1 MLKIYEHDLDPYL
14 HARLTDELKEAVA
27 SRQQIY
33 LIVPEQQ
40 ALTAERDVADKLQAE
55 SAQQLEVTNFTRFA
69 DTIMRRIGGV
79 CAKYSTPADESLIMW
94 RALTELSGAVTL
106 TKKAKRLGS
115 GTVGRI
121 LAAVKELQVKGVSP
135 RELSDIVEPAREK
148 DRRLGEKLDDLSKV
162 YALYKA
168 LADARFA
175 NIHDTL
181 ASVAERISDDGEIVK
196 GHTVIIDGFTSF
208 TASQLK
214 LIGALIKSCDVTIRL
229 SLPRYGAE
237 LFEFSQIK
245 QTERQLIREAD
256 RRSVTKQIV
265 RDGTESME
273 HLLLGQ
279 ISKGLWRSSGT
290 LDNDCLQMLR
300 EDGERVR
307 IFSARTPFEECA
319 FIAADIKRRVM
330 DGDSYSDFAIVAR
343 DIGSYEGI
351 LDTGL
356 ADAGICAFISKAK
369 SVSSLE
375 GIKLIDTAYRVVC
388 RGFHREDVLAYMKCG
403 LANIERDERDELE
416 RYIKKWSI
424 DTRAFTSDD
433 DWQMNPSGYKA
444 RTEDDIKRTERINRL
459 RRQIISPL
467 AGLAAATGKPMT
479 VRKQAE
485 ALVAFLDELCLEEKL
500 IARATELHA
509 IGEYSAAEENARL
522 WELICSSLDRLVD
535 ILGDITVDAEAF
547 ASLLSLLFSDATLG
561 RMPARRDEVLIGSAD
576 MLRTYGKKHVYLIGV
591 NYAAF
596 PALPSDSSFFS
607 DKDKVGMHELGLA
620 IEPSLELENAN
631 ELFFFSRAF
640 SAAESTVTLT
650 YCERSATYSVLTP
663 SEVISRI
670 KDMTCEEVK
679 PRSIASLP
687 MSDRIYTVT
696 DIIRSGVPTHIP
708 SLRAL
713 IDKVC
718 CGRISCLCG
727 EDIKNKEV
735 KLSDDTVGIL
745 FSDSL
750 YLSQTKLDTF
760 LCCPFSYFA
769 KYGMRLSE
777 DAPAELGADVIGSF
791 IHSVLENFFRLL
803 TERGE
808 NIAELSEDDKSE
820 LIEAA
825 SRGFISDVLSG
836 ANAPRTKSAV
846 SRLCRAARPI
856 VDGMCNE
863 FSSCRFRPVMFE
875 LSTYG
880 RSPGEAE
887 PVIYTTRDGGSAT
900 ISGIVDRVDTMKVGD
915 DVYIRVV
922 DYKTGNKIF
931 SPTDIEKGENLQMFL
946 YMKSIT
952 ETKNK
957 SFRDRIGVGDGGR
970 MIPAGVIYS
979 RTSVKDVIVDH
990 PSDEEAIRKI
1000 QEKNHGD
1007 GMLLDEEVS
1016 LSAMSPSEL
1025 PLGKDGTID
1034 QNRLYTEEGWS
1045 QICNKIEKA
1054 VLDIIDEMKRGDMSP
1069 RPRRLSSKSYHPCEY
1084 CAYKSICRNDEKKKY

>member
-1 MLKIYEHDLDPYL
+1 MLKIYEQDLDPYL
-14 HARLTDELKEAVA
+14 HARLTDELRSALA
-27 SRQQIY
+27 GGQQIY

-40 ALTAERDVADKLQAE
+40 ALTAERDVADRLPADA
-55 SAQQLEVTNFTRFA
+55 AQQLEVTNFTRFA

-94 RALTELSGAVTL
+94 RALTELSGAVAL

-121 LAAVKELQVKGVSP
+121 LAAVKELQVKGVGP
-135 RELSDIVEPAREK
+135 HELSDIVTPAREK
-148 DRRLGEKLDDLSKV
+148 DRRLGEKLDDLAKV
-162 YALYKA
+162 YALYKS

-181 ASVAERISDDGEIVK
+181 ASVAERISDNGDIVR
-196 GHTVIIDGFTSF
+196 GHKVIIDGFTSF

-214 LIGALIKSCDVTIRL
+214 LIGALIKSCDVTVRL
-229 SLPRYGAE
+229 SLPRHGSE

-256 RRSVTKQIV
+256 RRTVPKQIV
-265 RDGTESME
+265 RDGGESPE

-279 ISKGLWRSSGT
+279 IGKGLWRSSGT
-290 LDNDCLQMLR
+290 LDNDCLQMLVKN
-300 EDGERVR
+300 GERVR

-319 FIAADIKRRVM
+319 FVAADIKRRVM
-330 DGDSYSDFAIVAR
+330 GGDSYSDFAIVAR
-343 DIGSYEGI
+343 DIGAYEGI
-351 LDTGL
+351 LDTAL
-356 ADAGICAFISKAK
+356 TDAGICAFISKSR

-375 GIKLIDTAYRVVC
+375 GIKLIDTAYRVIC

-424 DTRAFTSDD
+424 DTHAFTSDD

-444 RTEDDIKRTERINRL
+444 RTEDDIRRTERIDLL
-459 RRQIISPL
+459 RRRIVAPL
-467 AGLAAATGKPMT
+467 VALATAAGKPMT
-479 VRKQAE
+479 VRKHAE
-485 ALVAFLDELCLEEKL
+485 ALVDFLDELRLEDKL
-500 IARATELHA
+500 IDRATELHA
-509 IGEYSAAEENARL
+509 IGEDSAAEENARL

-535 ILGDITVDAEAF
+535 ILGDITVDTEAF
-547 ASLLSLLFSDATLG
+547 ASLLSLVFSDATLG

-591 NYAAF
+591 NYAIF

-640 SAAESTVTLT
+640 AAAESSVTLT
-650 YCERSATYSVLTP
+650 YCERSATYSVLAP
-663 SEVISRI
+663 SDVIARI
-670 KDMTCEEVK
+670 EDMTCKVVA
-679 PRSIASLP
+679 PQSIASLP
-687 MSDRIYTVT
+687 ISDRVYTVT
-696 DIIRSGVPTHIP
+696 DIIRGGFAERIP
-708 SLRAL
+708 NLRAL
-713 IDKVC
+713 VDKVS
-718 CGRISCLCG
+718 CGRISCLSG
-727 EDIKNKEV
+727 EDIQNKEV
-735 KLSDDTVGIL
+735 KLSGDTVGIL
-745 FSDSL
+745 FSDRL
-750 YLSQTKLDTF
+750 YLSQTKLDAF

-777 DAPAELGADVIGSF
+777 DEPAELGADVIGSF

-803 TERGE
+803 AERGE
-808 NIAELSEDDKSE
+808 NIAELCEDDKSE

-863 FSSCRFRPVMFE
+863 FGSCRFRPVMFE

-880 RSPGEAE
+880 RAPGEAE
-887 PVIYTTRDGGSAT
+887 PVVYTTRDGGSAT
-900 ISGIVDRVDTMKVGD
+900 ISGIVDRVDTMKVGG
-915 DVYIRVV
+915 DVYVRVV

-931 SPTDIEKGENLQMFL
+931 STTDIEKGENLQMFL

-952 ETKNK
+952 ETKDE
-957 SFRDRIGVGDGGR
+957 SFRNRIGVGDGGR

-979 RTSVKDVIVDH
+979 RTSVKDVIVDR

-1007 GMLLDEEVS
+1007 GMFLDEEIS
-1016 LSAMSPSEL
+1016 LSAMSPTEL
-1025 PLGKDGTID
+1025 PLGKDGAID
-1034 QNRLYTEEGWS
+1034 QKRLYTEDGWAN
-1045 QICNKIEKA
+1045 ICITIEKA
-1054 VLDIIDEMKRGDMSP
+1054 VLDIIDEMKVGDMSP
-1069 RPRRLSSKSYHPCEY
+1069 KPRKLSSKSYHPCEY
-1084 CAYKSICRNDEKKKY
+1084 CAYKNICRSDEKKKY